1 MRAPTGNPH
10 EHECQQLW
18 TLRTKTRL
26 KQGPLG
32 RLVRKLFVASR
43 DPRSRDER
51 FRAEALPHLSAV
63 SRFALALARDEA
75 DADDLVQETFLRA
88 FRNWDQFE
96 PGSECRAWLFAICRN
111 TYFRTSGREQKVTAH
126 DDADVEALGAAAV
139 HAAARSD
146 GVEDVF
152 ERADTMAHIR
162 AAIDNLPDPFREVVV
177 LVDLEEQS
185 YDDAARI
192 LDVPKGTVRS
202 RLFRGRRLLQ
212 ERLIEHARDAG
223 LVRHEDPDVAP
234 EDNSRDA

>member
-1 MRAPTGNPH
+1 VP
-10 EHECQQLW
+10 
-18 TLRTKTRL
+18 
-26 KQGPLG
+26 
-32 RLVRKLFVASR
+32 SS

-51 FRAEALPHLSAV
+51 FRDEALPHLPAV
-63 SRFALALARDEA
+63 ARYALSLAREEA

-96 PGSECRAWLFAICRN
+96 PGSECRAWLFAICRH
-111 TYFRTSGREQKVTAH
+111 THFRSSGRAQKVIAH
-126 DDADVEALGAAAV
+126 DDADLEALGAAAL

-146 GVEDVF
+146 GLEDVF

-162 AAIDNLPDPFREVVV
+162 AAIDNLPDPFRGAVL

-192 LDVPKGTVRS
+192 LDVPIGTVRS

-223 LVRHEDPDVAP
+223 LVRHEDPDVTP
-234 EDNSRDA
+234 EDTSRDA